1 MNGKDLTMERRMFLK
16 GVGVVAAGLLAG
28 CGSKPAPKPKAP
40 KAPKDMNVEDAA
52 GKAADATKKAADTA
66 ADATKKAADTAADA
80 TKKAAEAV
88 PAAPAAPAK

>member
-1 MNGKDLTMERRMFLK
+1 MNGKDLKMERRMFLK
-16 GVGVVAAGLLAG
+16 GVGVVAAGMLAG
-28 CGSKPAPKPKAP
+28 CGSKPTTTKKPPKPP
-40 KAPKDMNVEDAA
+40 KTDKKVEDAA

-88 PAAPAAPAK
+88 PAAPAK